1 MMNLIKINLL
11 PYREELSQKKKQKF
25 NVMMAA
31 SGLIGVGLS
40 VVAFVGI
47 NQAISTQES
56 RNSFL
61 EGEIKTLDRAI
72 AEIASLKAEKE
83 DFLAKKQKVEELQSK
98 RFEGAQ
104 IIDTL
109 NQLIPEGV
117 FLISVSSSNEK
128 NYEIKGK
135 ASSDNRIAMFMKSL
149 PSTMLFEQPEL
160 LEIKKTD
167 NGQDFVIKSDLIT
180 PKNKILDAGAGI
192 AIDSASSE
200 SASSASAAIPAEQNA
215 SNGGRGKEK

>member
-1 MMNLIKINLL
+1 MMDLIKINLL
-11 PYREELSQKKKQKF
+11 PYREELNQKKKQKF
-25 NVMMAA
+25 NVLMAA

-56 RNSFL
+56 RNAFL
-61 EGEIKTLDRAI
+61 EGEIKILDTAI

-180 PKNKILDAGAGI
+180 PQNKILDAGAGI

-215 SNGGRGKEK
+215 SNGGR

>member
-1 MMNLIKINLL
+1 MMDLIKINLL
-11 PYREELSQKKKQKF
+11 PYREELNQKKKQKF
-25 NVMMAA
+25 NVLMAA
-31 SGLIGVGLS
+31 SGIIGIGLA
-40 VVAFVGI
+40 VVAFLGI
-47 NQAISTQES
+47 SQAISAQES
-56 RNSFL
+56 RNAFL
-61 EGEIKTLDRAI
+61 EGEIKILDTAI

-180 PKNKILDAGAGI
+180 PQNKILDAGAGI

-215 SNGGRGKEK
+215 SNGGR

>member
-117 FLISVSSSNEK
+117 FLISVSSSDEK

-180 PKNKILDAGAGI
+180 PQNKILDAGAGI

-215 SNGGRGKEK
+215 SNGGR

>member
-1 MMNLIKINLL
+1 MINLIKINLL
-11 PYREELSQKKKQKF
+11 PYREELNQKKKQKF
-25 NVMMAA
+25 NVLMAA
-31 SGLIGVGLS
+31 SGIIGIGLS
-40 VVAFVGI
+40 VVAFLGI
-47 NQAISTQES
+47 NQAISAQES
-56 RNSFL
+56 RNAFL
-61 EGEIKTLDRAI
+61 EGEIKILDTAI

-180 PKNKILDAGAGI
+180 PQNKILDAGAGI

-215 SNGGRGKEK
+215 SNGGR

>member
-1 MMNLIKINLL
+1 MRMMDLIKINLL
-11 PYREELSQKKKQKF
+11 PYREELNQKKKQKF
-25 NVMMAA
+25 NVLMAA
-31 SGLIGVGLS
+31 SGIIGIGLS
-40 VVAFVGI
+40 IVAFLGI
-47 NQAISTQES
+47 NQAISAQES
-56 RNSFL
+56 RNTFL
-61 EGEIKTLDRAI
+61 EGEIKILDTAI

-117 FLISVSSSNEK
+117 FLISVSSSDEK

-180 PKNKILDAGAGI
+180 PQNKILDAGAGI

-215 SNGGRGKEK
+215 SNGGR

>member
-1 MMNLIKINLL
+1 MRMMDLIKINLL
-11 PYREELSQKKKQKF
+11 PYREELNQKKQQKL
-25 NVMMAA
+25 NVLMAA
-31 SGLIGVGLS
+31 SGIIGIGLA
-40 VVAFVGI
+40 VVAFLGI
-47 NQAISTQES
+47 NQAISAQES
-56 RNSFL
+56 RNAFL
-61 EGEIKTLDRAI
+61 EGEIKILDTAI

-180 PKNKILDAGAGI
+180 PQNKILDAGAGI

-215 SNGGRGKEK
+215 SNGGR

>member
-1 MMNLIKINLL
+1 MRMMDLIKINLL
-11 PYREELSQKKKQKF
+11 PYREELNQKKKQKF
-25 NVMMAA
+25 NVLMAA
-31 SGLIGVGLS
+31 SGIIGIGLS
-40 VVAFVGI
+40 IVAFLGI
-47 NQAISTQES
+47 NQAISAQES
-56 RNSFL
+56 RNAFL
-61 EGEIKTLDRAI
+61 EGEIKILDTAI

-215 SNGGRGKEK
+215 SNGGR

>member
-1 MMNLIKINLL
+1 MMDLIKINLL
-11 PYREELSQKKKQKF
+11 PYREELNQKKKQKF
-25 NVMMAA
+25 NVLMAA
-31 SGLIGVGLS
+31 SGIIGIGLA
-40 VVAFVGI
+40 VVAFLGI
-47 NQAISTQES
+47 NQAISAQES
-56 RNSFL
+56 RNAFL
-61 EGEIKTLDRAI
+61 EGEIKILDTAI

-180 PKNKILDAGAGI
+180 PQNNMLDAGAGI

-215 SNGGRGKEK
+215 SNGGR

>member
-1 MMNLIKINLL
+1 MRMMDLIKINLL
-11 PYREELSQKKKQKF
+11 PYREELNQKKKQKF
-25 NVMMAA
+25 NVLMAA
-31 SGLIGVGLS
+31 SGIIGIGLA
-40 VVAFVGI
+40 VVAFLGI
-47 NQAISTQES
+47 NQAISAQES
-56 RNSFL
+56 RNAFL
-61 EGEIKTLDRAI
+61 EGEIKILDTAI

-128 NYEIKGK
+128 NYEINGK

-215 SNGGRGKEK
+215 SNGGR

>member
-56 RNSFL
+56 RNAFL
-61 EGEIKTLDRAI
+61 EGEIKILDTAI

-83 DFLAKKQKVEELQSK
+83 DFLAKTQKVEELQSK

-117 FLISVSSSNEK
+117 FLISVSSSDEK

-215 SNGGRGKEK
+215 SNGGR

>member
-1 MMNLIKINLL
+1 MMDLIKINLL
-11 PYREELSQKKKQKF
+11 PYREELNQKKKQKF
-25 NVMMAA
+25 NVLMAA
-31 SGLIGVGLS
+31 SGIIDIGLA
-40 VVAFVGI
+40 VVAFLGI
-47 NQAISTQES
+47 NQAISAQES
-56 RNSFL
+56 RNAFL
-61 EGEIKTLDRAI
+61 EGEIKILDTAI

-180 PKNKILDAGAGI
+180 PQNKILDAGAGI

-215 SNGGRGKEK
+215 SNGGR

>member
-1 MMNLIKINLL
+1 MRMMDLIKINLL
-11 PYREELSQKKKQKF
+11 PYREELNQNKKQKF
-25 NVMMAA
+25 NVLMAA
-31 SGLIGVGLS
+31 SGIIGIGLA
-40 VVAFVGI
+40 VVAFLGI
-47 NQAISTQES
+47 NQAISAQEN
-56 RNSFL
+56 RNAFL
-61 EGEIKTLDRAI
+61 EGEIKILDTAI

-180 PKNKILDAGAGI
+180 PHNKILDAGAGI

-215 SNGGRGKEK
+215 SNGGR

>member
-1 MMNLIKINLL
+1 MMDLIKINLL
-11 PYREELSQKKKQKF
+11 PYREELNQKKKQKF
-25 NVMMAA
+25 NVLMAA
-31 SGLIGVGLS
+31 SGIIGIGLA
-40 VVAFVGI
+40 VVAFLGI
-47 NQAISTQES
+47 NQAISAQES
-56 RNSFL
+56 RNAFL
-61 EGEIKTLDRAI
+61 EGEIKILDTAI

-215 SNGGRGKEK
+215 SNGGR